1 MLWRF
6 ELKLHEYQ
14 SKNIL
19 SQELIQI
26 PKGTVCFD
34 PNAVYEFADTLNGKV
49 VVKAQVLTG
58 GRGKA
63 GGVKIFS
70 SSAQAKKFASSI
82 LGTNLVT
89 HQTGNDGAL
98 VSSVLVEELL
108 EIQQELY
115 VSISIDSNCKLPFL
129 IVCAAGGMDIEEIAQ
144 ISPEQILRED
154 IDPLFGLK
162 EYQLRK
168 LIKLLALPDDQSDSF
183 RKFLS
188 AIWDTFQKNDF
199 SLLEINPVV
208 ITSDGRLLA
217 ADAKIE
223 IDDDAI
229 FRHKEYQ
236 EFDNDSEKDLVE
248 KRANDLGLN
257 YIKLDGEVG
266 CVVNGAGLA
275 MATMDIVNE
284 TGFQPANFLD
294 VGGGADQQKIV
305 DSLRIILE
313 EKHIQAILINI
324 FGGGLRCDVVA
335 NGILEIEKEYPNEI
349 RPFVIRMLG
358 TNSEIASQILQDT
371 KLNIIMVNNLN
382 EASAKIK
389 SFLSSEI

>member
-26 PKGTVCFD
+26 PKGIVCFD

-236 EFDNDSEKDLVE
+236 KLDNDSEKDLVE

-324 FGGGLRCDVVA
+324 FGGVLRCDVVA

>member
-313 EKHIQAILINI
+313 EKHIRAILINI
-324 FGGGLRCDVVA
+324 FGGVLRCDVVA

-382 EASAKIK
+382 EASVKIK

>member
-1 MLWRF
+1 M
-6 ELKLHEYQ
+6 KLHEYQ

-70 SSAQAKKFASSI
+70 SSAQAKKFANSI
-82 LGTNLVT
+82 LGTHLVT

-108 EIQQELY
+108 EIQKELY

-144 ISPEQILRED
+144 ISPEQILREY

-168 LIKLLALPDDQSDSF
+168 LIKLLALPDEQSDLF

-208 ITSDGRLLA
+208 ITSDGKLLA

-236 EFDNDSEKDLVE
+236 KFDNDSEKDLVE

-294 VGGGADQQKIV
+294 VGGSADQHKIV

-324 FGGGLRCDVVA
+324 FGGVLRCDVVA

-371 KLNIIMVNNLN
+371 KLNITMVNNLN

-389 SFLSSEI
+389 SFLSSKI

>member
-236 EFDNDSEKDLVE
+236 KFDNDSEKDLVE

-324 FGGGLRCDVVA
+324 FGGVLRCDVVA

-382 EASAKIK
+382 EASVKIK

>member
-1 MLWRF
+1 M
-6 ELKLHEYQ
+6 KLHEYQ

-70 SSAQAKKFASSI
+70 SSAQAKKFANSI
-82 LGTNLVT
+82 LGTHLVT

-108 EIQQELY
+108 EIQKELY

-236 EFDNDSEKDLVE
+236 KFDNDSEKDLVE

-275 MATMDIVNE
+275 MATMDTVSYTHLRAHE
-284 TGFQPANFLD
+284 T
-294 VGGGADQQKIV
+294 
-305 DSLRIILE
+305 
-313 EKHIQAILINI
+313 
-324 FGGGLRCDVVA
+324 
-335 NGILEIEKEYPNEI
+335 
-349 RPFVIRMLG
+349 
-358 TNSEIASQILQDT
+358 
-371 KLNIIMVNNLN
+371 
-382 EASAKIK
+382 
-389 SFLSSEI
+389 

>member
-236 EFDNDSEKDLVE
+236 KLDNDSEKDLVE

-324 FGGGLRCDVVA
+324 FGGVLRCDVVA

-382 EASAKIK
+382 EASVKIK

>member
-1 MLWRF
+1 MHRF
-6 ELKLHEYQ
+6 
-14 SKNIL
+14 
-19 SQELIQI
+19 
-26 PKGTVCFD
+26 
-34 PNAVYEFADTLNGKV
+34 
-49 VVKAQVLTG
+49 
-58 GRGKA
+58 
-63 GGVKIFS
+63 
-70 SSAQAKKFASSI
+70 
-82 LGTNLVT
+82 
-89 HQTGNDGAL
+89 
-98 VSSVLVEELL
+98 
-108 EIQQELY
+108 LY
-115 VSISIDSNCKLPFL
+115 DHIKRN
-129 IVCAAGGMDIEEIAQ
+129 
-144 ISPEQILRED
+144 
-154 IDPLFGLK
+154 DPLGVRF
-162 EYQLRK
+162 
-168 LIKLLALPDDQSDSF
+168 
-183 RKFLS
+183 
-188 AIWDTFQKNDF
+188 
-199 SLLEINPVV
+199 
-208 ITSDGRLLA
+208 
-217 ADAKIE
+217 KIE

-236 EFDNDSEKDLVE
+236 KLDNDSEKDLVE

-324 FGGGLRCDVVA
+324 FGGVLRCDVVA

>member
-236 EFDNDSEKDLVE
+236 KLDNDSEKDLVE

-313 EKHIQAILINI
+313 EKYPGYIDKHI
-324 FGGGLRCDVVA
+324 RWSV
-335 NGILEIEKEYPNEI
+335 K
-349 RPFVIRMLG
+349 M
-358 TNSEIASQILQDT
+358 
-371 KLNIIMVNNLN
+371 
-382 EASAKIK
+382 
-389 SFLSSEI
+389 

>member
-19 SQELIQI
+19 SQELVQI

-313 EKHIQAILINI
+313 EKHIRAILINI
-324 FGGGLRCDVVA
+324 FGGVLRCDVVA

-371 KLNIIMVNNLN
+371 NLNIIMVNNLN

>member
-324 FGGGLRCDVVA
+324 FGGVLRCDVVA

-382 EASAKIK
+382 EASVKIK

>member
-1 MLWRF
+1 M
-6 ELKLHEYQ
+6 KLHEYQ

-313 EKHIQAILINI
+313 EKHIRAILINI
-324 FGGGLRCDVVA
+324 FGGVLRCDVVA

>member
-108 EIQQELY
+108 EIQQDLY

-236 EFDNDSEKDLVE
+236 KLDNDSEKDLVE

-313 EKHIQAILINI
+313 EKHIRAILINI
-324 FGGGLRCDVVA
+324 FGGVLRCDVVA

>member
-49 VVKAQVLTG
+49 VVKAQVLTA

-108 EIQQELY
+108 EIQQDLY

-236 EFDNDSEKDLVE
+236 KLDNDSEKDLVE

-313 EKHIQAILINI
+313 EKHIRAILINI
-324 FGGGLRCDVVA
+324 FGGVLRCDVVA

-371 KLNIIMVNNLN
+371 KLNIIMVNKLN
-382 EASAKIK
+382 EASVKIK
-389 SFLSSEI
+389 RFLSSEI

>member
-236 EFDNDSEKDLVE
+236 KLDNDSEKDLVE

-324 FGGGLRCDVVA
+324 FGGVLRCDVVA

>member
-19 SQELIQI
+19 SQELLQI

-236 EFDNDSEKDLVE
+236 KLDNDSEKDLVE

-324 FGGGLRCDVVA
+324 FGGVLRCDVVA

-382 EASAKIK
+382 EASVKIK